1 MSDFKE
7 FTGKDI
13 DEAIDL
19 ACKHFDVARNKLEI
33 EIITGGSTG
42 IFGLVGVK
50 KATVRARLRSETG
63 SGAEKEK
70 PKKGESA
77 QTAPGKTADSE
88 QSSRTKP
95 EEKPKEEA
103 AGEKEKPAPKSR
115 SRSRGRRKPKQQE
128 PGDRQAKEQQTK
140 EQPAKEQPDKEQ
152 QQKPKPG
159 GPEKQAGE
167 EEEKP
172 QKNGKPSGRRRNN
185 RRKPG
190 KGREAEAPRGANNH
204 RKAPGNGKPAEKPD
218 TPMDPEEARQAKEL
232 VLDVVKRLIEPIVPE
247 PELSAEVEP
256 GRIKVLIED
265 EEHAGLIIGTE
276 GQTITSLQYLAN
288 RIVARKLKSN
298 VRVHLDAGDYREK
311 QDDSLRQLAW
321 SLAEKANEY
330 GKTQA
335 TRPLSSYHRRVV
347 HMALQE
353 DDTVQTRSKG
363 DGPLKRVL
371 ILPRRGHNG

>member
-19 ACKHFDVARNKLEI
+19 ACKQFDVPRNKLEI
-33 EIITGGSTG
+33 EILTGGSTG

-50 KATVRARLRSETG
+50 KATVRARLRSEAG
-63 SGAEKEK
+63 SGADKEK

-77 QTAPGKTADSE
+77 QAAPE
-88 QSSRTKP
+88 KP
-95 EEKPKEEA
+95 AEPEKEPREKPKQEPKEET
-103 AGEKEKPAPKSR
+103 AGEKEKPAPKGR
-115 SRSRGRRKPKQQE
+115 SRSRGRRKPKQQD
-128 PGDRQAKEQQTK
+128 PGARQASKEQQ
-140 EQPAKEQPDKEQ
+140 DKDQ
-152 QQKPKPG
+152 QQKQQPA

-167 EEEKP
+167 QEEKP

-185 RRKPG
+185 RRKPA
-190 KGREAEAPRGANNH
+190 KSHEAEAPRGANNH
-204 RKAPGNGKPAEKPD
+204 RKSAGNGKPAEKPEK
-218 TPMDPEEARQAKEL
+218 PMDPEEARQAKEL

-247 PELSAEVEP
+247 PELTAEIEP
-256 GRIKVLIED
+256 GRVKVLIDD
-265 EEHAGLIIGTE
+265 EENAGLIIGAE
-276 GQTITSLQYLAN
+276 GQTISSLQYLAN
-288 RIVARKLKSN
+288 RIVARKVKGN

-321 SLAEKANEY
+321 SLAEKAKDH

-371 ILPRRGHNG
+371 ILPRRGPNG